1 MQFDPIIHKQ
11 AWNLVD
17 SLNIENPNI
26 KPVGRS
32 HNGLEEILNQFLT
45 DRYHTYRILEI
56 GTELGGSTR
65 FFCDYLPNSS
75 VICIDPWPEGY
86 KIPKGFT
93 DVFPE
98 LKTLAITSLYEL
110 FLYFCKDY
118 QERILPLRTFSNEGI
133 IQTYQMAYIPDIVYI
148 DGDHRY
154 MGVLQ
159 DLIMIH
165 NLFPSA
171 LIIGDDWNFSSKYP
185 IYKGIQKSVQKAAID
200 FCDHFGLQLEAIKN
214 TYAIQPDLEEQRI
227 ALNYT
232 TKRVTDR

>member
-1 MQFDPIIHKQ
+1 
-11 AWNLVD
+11 
-17 SLNIENPNI
+17 
-26 KPVGRS
+26 
-32 HNGLEEILNQFLT
+32 
-45 DRYHTYRILEI
+45 
-56 GTELGGSTR
+56 
-65 FFCDYLPNSS
+65 
-75 VICIDPWPEGY
+75 
-86 KIPKGFT
+86 
-93 DVFPE
+93 
-98 LKTLAITSLYEL
+98 
-110 FLYFCKDY
+110 
-118 QERILPLRTFSNEGI
+118 
-133 IQTYQMAYIPDIVYI
+133 MAYIPDIVYI

-185 IYKGIQKSVQKAAID
+185 IYKGIEESVQKAAID

-214 TYAIQPDLEEQRI
+214 TYAIQPNLEQQRI